1 MSIVKLNNRSVKD
14 ITAFGSISNLGNFN
28 FISSTT
34 ASNATHLTI
43 TSGLS
48 STYKEYIFYFI
59 NMHPETNDV
68 ALKGNFTTDGTN
80 FNVTKNSAF
89 FGAVQD
95 AGDTYSGISYS
106 TGRDV
111 ALGTGDIT
119 LSQSVGNDNDDC
131 TCGFLHL
138 FNPASTTF
146 AKAFKS
152 RMTTRWEVPSE
163 EACADDFGAGFLVT
177 TSAVTGFRC
186 NMSSGNLSGTVLLFG
201 LD

>member
-1 MSIVKLNNRSVKD
+1 MSIIKLNNRSVKD
-14 ITAFGSISNLGNFN
+14 ITEFGSISSLGSLN

-34 ASNATHLTI
+34 ASDAAYLTI
-43 TSGLS
+43 TSGIS
-48 STYKEYIFYFI
+48 STYKEYIFYFV

-80 FNVTKNSAF
+80 FNVSKNTAF

-95 AGDTYSGISYS
+95 AGDTYTGISYS

-111 ALGTGDIT
+111 ALGTGDLTI
-119 LSQSVGNDNDDC
+119 SQSVGNANDDC
-131 TCGFLHL
+131 TCGYLHL

-146 AKAFKS
+146 AKSFKS
-152 RMTTRWEVPSE
+152 RMTTRWAVAGE
-163 EACADDFGAGFLVT
+163 EAAADDFGAGFLVT

-186 NMSSGNLSGTVLLFG
+186 NMSSGNLNGTVLLFG
-201 LD
+201 LS